1 MLLDWPEQKSQF
13 ADALQKTMRSLSHR
27 GLVAQVP
34 ALTLYEGK
42 RAVLI
47 NPGGQTQELLLKTAE
62 ATATVDRQALA
73 TGQPELLVRAVH
85 ELAGGIGDQMEKDL
99 IELMRS
105 TNARHGGMFGG
116 EDEEAMFQD
125 LMRGLR
131 EMDMSFDEDGRP
143 SVFFVVH
150 PENAMKLQALNTPER
165 QTLFNE
171 LIEEKRSEWLRRESY
186 RRLVD

>member
-1 MLLDWPEQKSQF
+1 MLLDWPEQKHQL

-42 RAVLI
+42 RAVFI
-47 NPGGQTQELLLKTAE
+47 YPDGQAQELKLKTAE
-62 ATATVDRQALA
+62 AKATVDRQTLA
-73 TGQPELLVRAVH
+73 AGGPELLVSAVH
-85 ELAGGIGDQMEKDL
+85 ELAGDIGDQIEKDL
-99 IELMRS
+99 VELMRS

-116 EDEEAMFQD
+116 KDDETMFQD
-125 LMRGLR
+125 LLRGLR

-143 SVFFVVH
+143 SIFFVVH

-165 QTLFNE
+165 QKLFNQ